1 MNTFQAVLTTD
12 GNATYVMFLYRDI
25 QWGSSDTTVGF
36 NAGDGVR
43 GYKLPEAN
51 TTGGVLNL
59 EISSNVGIPGAFYF
73 RVDQETIVTPPPLC
87 EYNYKSSSV

>member
-25 QWGSSDTTVGF
+25 QWESSDTTIGF
-36 NAGDGVR
+36 NAGDGIR
-43 GYKLPEAN
+43 SYNLPEAS
-51 TTGGVLNL
+51 TITGILNL

-73 RVDQETIVTPPPLC
+73 RVDQENIVTPPLPAR
-87 EYNYKSSSV
+87 EY